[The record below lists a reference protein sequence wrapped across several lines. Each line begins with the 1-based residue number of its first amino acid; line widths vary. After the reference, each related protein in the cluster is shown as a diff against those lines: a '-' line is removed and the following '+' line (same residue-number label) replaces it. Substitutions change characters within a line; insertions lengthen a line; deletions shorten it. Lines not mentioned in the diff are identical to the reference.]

1 MIITNELLEGNRM
14 LLSLGIMALS
24 GGVSYASGKFMHLS
38 AAEQAGS
45 VVILTLVSE
54 LIIGLLFYGN

>member
-1 MIITNELLEGNRM
+1 MIIANELLEDSHM
-14 LLSLGIMALS
+14 LLSVGILALS

-45 VVILTLVSE
+45 VVMLTLVSE

>member
-1 MIITNELLEGNRM
+1 MIITNELLEDSHM
-14 LLSLGIMALS
+14 LLSVGILALS
-24 GGVSYASGKFMHLS
+24 GGVSYASGKFVHLS

-45 VVILTLVSE
+45 VVMLTLVCE

>member
-1 MIITNELLEGNRM
+1 MNYSEDKRM
-14 LLSLGIMALS
+14 LLSVGILALS
-24 GGVSYASGKFMHLS
+24 GGASYLSGKFMHLS

-45 VVILTLVSE
+45 VVILALVGE

>member
-1 MIITNELLEGNRM
+1 M
-14 LLSLGIMALS
+14 LVSLGIIALS

-38 AAEQAGS
+38 ATEQAGS
-45 VVILTLVSE
+45 VVMLTLVSE

>member
-1 MIITNELLEGNRM
+1 M
-14 LLSLGIMALS
+14 LLSVGILALS
-24 GGVSYASGKFMHLS
+24 GGVSYVSGKFMHLR

-45 VVILTLVSE
+45 VVILTLVGE

>member
-1 MIITNELLEGNRM
+1 MIIVNELLEDSHM
-14 LLSLGIMALS
+14 LVSVGIIALS

-45 VVILTLVSE
+45 VVMLTLVSE

>member
-1 MIITNELLEGNRM
+1 M
-14 LLSLGIMALS
+14 LLSVGIIALS
-24 GGVSYASGKFMHLS
+24 GGVSYTSGKFMHLS

-45 VVILTLVSE
+45 VVMFTLVSE

>member
-1 MIITNELLEGNRM
+1 M
-14 LLSLGIMALS
+14 LLSLGIITLS
-24 GGVSYASGKFMHLS
+24 GGVSYTSGKFMHLS

-54 LIIGLLFYGN
+54 LIIGLLFYDN

>member
-1 MIITNELLEGNRM
+1 MNYSEGKHM
-14 LLSLGIMALS
+14 LLSVGIIALS
-24 GGVSYASGKFMHLS
+24 GGVSYLSGKFMHLS

-45 VVILTLVSE
+45 VVMLTLVSE

>member
-1 MIITNELLEGNRM
+1 M
-14 LLSLGIMALS
+14 LLSLGIIALS
-24 GGVSYASGKFMHLS
+24 GGVSYASGKFIHLS

-45 VVILTLVSE
+45 VVMLTLVSE

>member
-1 MIITNELLEGNRM
+1 MIITNELLEDSHM
-14 LLSLGIMALS
+14 LLSVGILALS

-45 VVILTLVSE
+45 VVMLTLVSE

>member
-1 MIITNELLEGNRM
+1 MNYLEDKRM
-14 LLSLGIMALS
+14 LVSVGIIALS
-24 GGVSYASGKFMHLS
+24 GGASYASGKFMHLS

-45 VVILTLVSE
+45 VVMLTLVGE

>member
-1 MIITNELLEGNRM
+1 MIIVNELLEDSHM
-14 LLSLGIMALS
+14 LVSVGIIALS

-45 VVILTLVSE
+45 VVMLTLVGE
-54 LIIGLLFYGN
+54 LIVGLLFYGN

>member
-1 MIITNELLEGNRM
+1 MMLSVGII
-14 LLSLGIMALS
+14 ALS

-45 VVILTLVSE
+45 IVMLTLVCE

>member
-1 MIITNELLEGNRM
+1 M
-14 LLSLGIMALS
+14 LLSLGIITLS

-38 AAEQAGS
+38 AAGQAGS

-54 LIIGLLFYGN
+54 LIIGLLFYDN

>member
-1 MIITNELLEGNRM
+1 M
-14 LLSLGIMALS
+14 LVSLGIIALS
-24 GGVSYASGKFMHLS
+24 SGVSYASRKFMRLS

-45 VVILTLVSE
+45 VVMLTLVGE